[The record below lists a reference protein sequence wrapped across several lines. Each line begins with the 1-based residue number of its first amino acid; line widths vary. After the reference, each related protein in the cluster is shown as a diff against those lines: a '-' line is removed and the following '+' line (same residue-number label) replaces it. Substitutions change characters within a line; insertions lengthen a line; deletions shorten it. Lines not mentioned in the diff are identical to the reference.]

1 MSEMSRRNFLG
12 MVGMVG
18 GAAAAYQMMTTM
30 GLAASSTYTKPDL
43 SGGGQG
49 KTVLILGAGLA
60 GMASAYE
67 MQKAGYD
74 VRILEF
80 DSKAGGRCW
89 TLRGGDEYT
98 ELGGFQQTCDFDRG
112 LYINPGP
119 WRVPHHHHAYMHY
132 AREFGVKLEPFIMEN
147 WNAYLH
153 RKADGD
159 KPALKLRLAEARTD
173 MHGHVA
179 ELLTKATNQGSLD
192 QTLSA
197 EDKEK
202 LLEALHEWGFLNRD
216 GKYVQSLAVSAA
228 RGYERDPGA
237 RLEAGTPS
245 KPVDL
250 HTLLDRNLWSSIL
263 DGMFYEFRSTMFEP
277 VGGMD
282 ALARAFESRVGRF
295 IEYRSRVTEIKMDAE
310 QVTATYVD
318 ASGATKTASGDYCIC
333 TIPLSILSQV
343 KMTGFD
349 AGLTEAIKKV
359 PYAPSFKAGV
369 QYKRRFWE
377 QDDDIYG
384 GISYTDLPNQL
395 ISYPSNNYFSGG
407 KGVVLGAYMFGT
419 DALVMS
425 GMSPEERMKKVV
437 EYNAQMHPAAAEEFD
452 TGISVG
458 WHRVPGA
465 LGCYGLYSADTRE
478 KYYPTLCARHDRLML
493 AGEHTSYWNG
503 WQEGALLAA
512 TTAVDEMHKFAQGQA

>member
-18 GAAAAYQMMTTM
+18 GAAAAYQMMNTM

-43 SGGGQG
+43 TGGGKG
-49 KTVLILGAGLA
+49 KSVLILGAGLA

-67 MQKAGYD
+67 LQKAGYD
-74 VRILEF
+74 VQILEF
-80 DSKAGGRCW
+80 NPRAGGRCW

-98 ELGGFQQTCDFDRG
+98 ELGGFKQTCEFDRG

-119 WRVPHHHHAYMHY
+119 WRIPCHHHAYLHY

-147 WNAYLH
+147 WNAYIH
-153 RKADGD
+153 REAKGG
-159 KPALKLRLAEARTD
+159 KPATRVRQAEARTD
-173 MHGHVA
+173 MQGHVA
-179 ELLTKATNQGSLD
+179 ELLNKAASQGNLD
-192 QTLSA
+192 QSLSA

-202 LLEALHEWGFLNRD
+202 LLEALREWGFLD
-216 GKYVQSLAVSAA
+216 KSGKYVKSLEVSAF

-237 RLEAGTPS
+237 RLEPGTPS
-245 KPVDL
+245 QPVGLD
-250 HTLLDRNLWSSIL
+250 TLLDRRLWSDL
-263 DGMFYEFRSTMFEP
+263 NQGMWYEFRSTMFEP

-295 IEYRSRVTEIKMDAE
+295 IQYRARVTEIKQDADR
-310 QVTATYVD
+310 VTATYVD

-333 TIPLSILSQV
+333 TIPLSILSQI
-343 KMTGFD
+343 KMTGVD
-349 AGLTEAIKKV
+349 GKLAEAIKKV
-359 PYAPSFKAGV
+359 PYASSFKAGV

-395 ISYPSNNYFSGG
+395 ISYPSNNYFSNG

-419 DALVMS
+419 DAVVMS
-425 GMSPEERMKKVV
+425 GMSPEERLKKVV
-437 EYNAQMHPAAAEEFD
+437 DYNAQMHPAAAKEFD
-452 TGISVG
+452 NGVSVG
-458 WHRVPGA
+458 WHRVPWT
-465 LGCYGLYSADTRE
+465 LGCYGLYNADTRE

-512 TTAVDEMHKFAQGQA
+512 TTAVAEMHKFASSQS